1 MMTTF
6 TTEDRELVE
15 KEPIPFFGYCYL
27 TDPSPKDTNPPLHPV
42 LKKIKLEYRI
52 DDSGEDLED

>member
-15 KEPIPFFGYCYL
+15 KEPIPFYGYCHL
-27 TDPSPKDTNPPLHPV
+27 NDVSKDASLLLHPV
-42 LKKIKLEYRI
+42 LKKIKVEYRVE
-52 DDSGEDLED
+52 DSSEDLED

>member
-27 TDPSPKDTNPPLHPV
+27 IDSSPKDTNLPLHPV

-52 DDSGEDLED
+52 DDSSEDLVD